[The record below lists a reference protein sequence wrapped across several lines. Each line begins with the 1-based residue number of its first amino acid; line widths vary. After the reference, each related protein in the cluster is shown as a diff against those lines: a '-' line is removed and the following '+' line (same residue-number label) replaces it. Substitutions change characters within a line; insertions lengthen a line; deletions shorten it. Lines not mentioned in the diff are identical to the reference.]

1 MVDAS
6 LKSNNNFVYVIRIS
20 TSQLIVWSAILHL
33 NSSHSPSNALKT
45 TAGCTIQHRI
55 LNLHRTATTM
65 EFASYKTTDS
75 HVNVKNT
82 EIPYGGVETAQRVT
96 GFLTPINLSR
106 SVSLINVQML
116 MIWIATLTA
125 TAFCTAT
132 TFTDAAVSITTM
144 TQRTAPSVMTIS
156 TQNKTA

>member
-6 LKSNNNFVYVIRIS
+6 LKRNNNFVYVIRILI
-20 TSQLIVWSAILHL
+20 SQLIVWSAILHL
-33 NSSHSPSNALKT
+33 NSIRSPSNALKMI
-45 TAGCTIQHRI
+45 AGCTIQHRI

-82 EIPYGGVETAQRVT
+82 EIPYGGVETAQRDT
-96 GFLTPINLSR
+96 GFLTPINLNQ
-106 SVSLINVQML
+106 SVSLINVRIL
-116 MIWIATLTA
+116 TTWIVTLTA
-125 TAFCTAT
+125 TAFYTAT
-132 TFTDAAVSITTM
+132 TCTDAAVSITTM
-144 TQRTAPSVMTIS
+144 TQRTAPDVTTIS